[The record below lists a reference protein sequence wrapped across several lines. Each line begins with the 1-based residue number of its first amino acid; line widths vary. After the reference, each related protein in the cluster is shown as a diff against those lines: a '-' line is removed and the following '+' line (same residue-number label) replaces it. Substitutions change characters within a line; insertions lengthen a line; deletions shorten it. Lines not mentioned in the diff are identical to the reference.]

1 MTDDNDHDHTSTNCH
16 HCGSALPGGRALL
29 SLDEAAP
36 RLAMNV
42 RQLRQHV
49 RDGEVQFRRRGGR
62 YYMLW
67 PDDFDAFV
75 ETMLEPVA

>member
-1 MTDDNDHDHTSTNCH
+1 
-16 HCGSALPGGRALL
+16 
-29 SLDEAAP
+29 
-36 RLAMNV
+36 MNV